1 MGRIFLF
8 ISVLFFV
15 LELPAQKISPF
26 SQGRGGTGGGS
37 TLAGT
42 LNYIPFYNTTSS
54 LSSTS
59 RLFHFP
65 SNLGVGLNVTDPSM
79 MQEAGSVGFSIYHNQ
94 YPVLNIHND
103 AASFNWIISNLV
115 TPSTP
120 HFVLWEGSP
129 GFGGE
134 LFKIQSGTG
143 KTQIG
148 GSGVPDRAF
157 SVVDPIENTGLIST
171 VKITSTNGDPSLT
184 YYRAPSGQPV
194 RKWTTGINNNTLRY
208 VIANYDHIRLQSKNY
223 WQLDTFGNMY
233 VKSLDTDL
241 TPPVTSGETRFVI
254 SDNQGM
260 QSTKIITKDT
270 VDNYASLR
278 ATAGNRLSDRVV
290 VKDFTYSFAGSTYTT
305 YGGVFVKMSTGT
317 DNGGTIL
324 VATDGTIWHRVW
336 DKTHVQPEWWECGGL
351 DENGNDYSDKN
362 TNTNGIYSDSD
373 RFEAALNVGTVV
385 ELTGSKTYTIDK
397 TITVPNKKTIRGNG
411 CTIKRIDF
419 APITLT
425 ANIPAPLGGTGSIQV
440 SSTAQLRAGSSI
452 TVINNAAQY
461 GGLLKNNSTNQLYT
475 NSVTTISGNTV
486 TLANSGWNGTY
497 VIGNNVYLRLS
508 IFSVSGSATFN
519 AINFD
524 GNVNF
529 FPVED
534 WNAQYI
540 ISSSTNAA
548 DNPLI
553 IDNITIKNNSGECLD
568 ISAGRITNVYA
579 ENCTGSV
586 IHLSGGS
593 IEDAKRGGTIQNITA
608 KNVTKS
614 FDYTTDPYP
623 QLVNHNEAVITVSI
637 GAKNWFID
645 NVKVDTAI
653 SLIGPIDAN
662 DGDLYV
668 NNARCENMKYIVY
681 EINGGFVDPAG
692 TKNISI
698 TNSYFKNCGM
708 FVAGGGDPI
717 YNLKLNNNTFIN
729 AMFLVDKVSNFEFT
743 DNHVLSEN
751 NATWTGFDFTLY
763 GLRATAYYGHKAI
776 FRIGNNV
783 IGDFKIENNTF
794 RGFPTVTTEFRHGI
808 LFGWDTGTN
817 DTNNNGFETVNANV
831 SVINNKVINY
841 QNGISFNRIMG
852 NTYYKAFKNLTIA
865 GNTVKMNNDQ
875 ISSSWGI
882 YCPPGA
888 KVYDNTVYGQDNVG
902 EANSCN
908 IYVAGLATTSANIAS
923 TPGAH
928 VFNNTI
934 WGNNMI
940 ALWVGAGNDDY
951 NCYIYGN
958 NLPIA
963 VSDNSGGN
971 SVITG
976 NNVSTFF
983 NKKVPNF

>member
-1 MGRIFLF
+1 MVRLFLF
-8 ISVLFFV
+8 ISIL
-15 LELPAQKISPF
+15 LMCQDIAAQKISPF

-37 TLAGT
+37 SLSGT
-42 LNYIPFYNTTSS
+42 LNYIPFYNTSSS

-65 SNLGVGLNVTDPSM
+65 SNQGIGLNITDPTKM
-79 MQEAGSVGFSIYHNQ
+79 LEAGSVGMSIYHSTQ
-94 YPVLNIHND
+94 PVLNIHNN

-120 HFVLWEGSP
+120 HFVLWEGSD

-143 KTQIG
+143 KAQFG

-157 SVVDPIENTGLIST
+157 VVVDPLENTGLIST
-171 VKITSTNGDPSLT
+171 MKLTSAQGDPSLT
-184 YYRAPSGQPV
+184 YYRNPSGQPV
-194 RKWTTGINNNTLRY
+194 RKWTTGINNSTLRY
-208 VIANYDHIRLQSKNY
+208 VIANELNIRTQAKNFF
-223 WQLDTFGNMY
+223 QIDTFGY
-233 VKSLDTDL
+233 LYIRSLDTDL

-254 SDNQGM
+254 TDNQGM

-270 VDNYASLR
+270 VDNYISLR
-278 ATAGNRLSDRVV
+278 ATAGNRLSDRIV
-290 VKDFTYSFAGSTYTT
+290 VKDFTYTFAGISYTT
-305 YGGVFVKMSTGT
+305 YGGVFVKMPTGT
-317 DNGGTIL
+317 ENGGTVL
-324 VATDGTIWHRVW
+324 VASDGTIWHRVW
-336 DKTHVQPEWWECGGL
+336 DKTHVQPEWWQCGGY
-351 DENGNDYSDKN
+351 DENGNIYTDKN
-362 TNTNGIYSDSD
+362 TNTNGIYSDAD
-373 RFEAALNVGTVV
+373 RFEAALNVGTVM

-397 TITVPNKKTIRGNG
+397 TVTVPNKKTIRGNN

-425 ANIPAPLGGTGSIQV
+425 ANIPAPLGGTGTIQV

-461 GGLLKNNSTNQLYT
+461 GGLIKNNSTTQLYT
-475 NSVTTISGNTV
+475 NSVTSISGNTV
-486 TLANSGWNGTY
+486 SLSNSGWNGTY

-508 IFSVSGSATFN
+508 IFAVSGSANFFG
-519 AINFD
+519 INFD
-524 GNVNF
+524 GNSTF
-529 FPVED
+529 YPVED

-553 IDNITIKNNSGECLD
+553 IDNITIKNNTGECLD
-568 ISAGRITNVYA
+568 ISAGRVTNVYA
-579 ENCTGSV
+579 ENCSGSV

-593 IEDAKRGGTIQNITA
+593 IPDSKRGGTIQNITA
-608 KNVTKS
+608 QDVCKS
-614 FDYTTDPYP
+614 FNYTADPYP

-645 NVKVDTAI
+645 NIKVDTAI

-668 NNARCENMKYIVY
+668 NNARCENMKYIIY

-692 TKNISI
+692 TKNIAI

-729 AMFLVDKVSNFEFT
+729 CMFLVDKVFNFEFVN
-743 DNHVLSEN
+743 NHVLSEN
-751 NATWTGFDFTLY
+751 NPTWSGFDFTLY
-763 GLRATAYYGHKAI
+763 GLRATGYYGHKAI
-776 FRIGNNV
+776 MRLGNALL
-783 IGDFKIENNTF
+783 GDIRIENNTF

-808 LFGWDTGTN
+808 LFGWDTSAN
-817 DTNNNGFETVNANV
+817 DTSNNGYETTGENI
-831 SVINNKVINY
+831 SVIGNKVINY

-852 NTYYKAFKNLTIA
+852 NTFYKAWKNLTVA

-875 ISSSWGI
+875 IASSWGI

-888 KVYDNTVYGQDNVG
+888 KVYDNTVYGQDNNG
-902 EANSCN
+902 EPNSCP
-908 IYVAGLATTSANIAS
+908 IYVAGLHNSSANTGT

-928 VFNNTI
+928 VYNNTI
-934 WGNNMI
+934 WGNNQI

-951 NCYIYGN
+951 NCYVYGN

-963 VSDNSGGN
+963 VSDNSSGN